1 MHSTKPSYS
10 SSSSSSSSFPSPTRS
25 PFHPPR
31 YRLVL
36 SFKRARAQNRPTP
49 DSTKPAVGRV
59 IHRIKGAVDSLARER
74 SSRAVLELDTAHTFA
89 HLSAQIAG
97 LQTAFTTLADGVIDE
112 LDAQREEHARW
123 RRESERWVGK
133 MAHLESEI
141 WKRCDVVDDA
151 LDEKN
156 AVSRATFDKLRD
168 EMGHAERA
176 VTEARMAL
184 IDAERREAET
194 AHAMA
199 SLRAKAEGA
208 DLRLQDQ
215 VRLLCFTHRSVST
228 FDRIPFQL
236 TG

>member
-1 MHSTKPSYS
+1 M
-10 SSSSSSSSFPSPTRS
+10 
-25 PFHPPR
+25 
-31 YRLVL
+31 
-36 SFKRARAQNRPTP
+36 
-49 DSTKPAVGRV
+49 
-59 IHRIKGAVDSLARER
+59 
-74 SSRAVLELDTAHTFA
+74 
-89 HLSAQIAG
+89 
-97 LQTAFTTLADGVIDE
+97 QTAFTTLADGVIDE

-123 RRESERWVGK
+123 RRESDRWVGK

-168 EMGHAERA
+168 EMGHRRA
-176 VTEARMAL
+176 RGDGGEDGRSSTRSEGRRRRRTRWRRCAR
-184 IDAERREAET
+184 
-194 AHAMA
+194 
-199 SLRAKAEGA
+199 KPEGA

>member
-1 MHSTKPSYS
+1 M
-10 SSSSSSSSFPSPTRS
+10 
-25 PFHPPR
+25 
-31 YRLVL
+31 

-123 RRESERWVGK
+123 RRESDRWVGK

-176 VTEARMAL
+176 VDGGEDGAHRRGAKGGGDGARDGVVA
-184 IDAERREAET
+184 RESRGRGFAV
-194 AHAMA
+194 AG
-199 SLRAKAEGA
+199 SGA
-208 DLRLQDQ
+208 IVVFHPPLG
-215 VRLLCFTHRSVST
+215 FN
-228 FDRIPFQL
+228 I
-236 TG
+236 

>member
-123 RRESERWVGK
+123 RRESDRWVGK

-215 VRLLCFTHRSVST
+215 VRLL
-228 FDRIPFQL
+228 
-236 TG
+236 